1 MLGMLAGSKVAGG
14 VGWSDP
20 ALRRGI
26 AKWFDMIESYITHDI
41 HNAFKRHRAIKSA
54 LVKFGPCSARCSAS
68 READGCPTTKLFA
81 NDNDKPFA
89 PLLRATF
96 LFTICLS
103 RFLFKRATPITG
115 TWNRTE
121 AGMHDSAC
129 TRSYVVVVVVV
140 DRRRRRRRR
149 CCRRRMSR
157 RHGRFCFG
165 DDCSLT
171 GNSANYGAF

>member
-129 TRSYVVVVVVV
+129 TRSYVVVVVVAV
-140 DRRRRRRRR
+140 VVVE
-149 CCRRRMSR
+149 CRGDMAAFASAMIVHLQGTRLITAPFSR
-157 RHGRFCFG
+157 WHFR
-165 DDCSLT
+165 
-171 GNSANYGAF
+171 